1 MEYQIIIHAGGAG
14 TRLQSIAKDLPKAL
28 VPVNGKPLILYAMEP
43 FLKQGYKKFVMTAS
57 YKAEMLHEFFK
68 TQNLD
73 VKFIQ
78 EKELSG
84 RAGAIR
90 LGIEQGVLDPN
101 KLTIITHCDD
111 IIPIDIKQLMVNHE
125 KSGCTATF
133 VLSKSFVNPFGV
145 AEVAGNKITGFMEKA
160 SFSVAASQGINTGM
174 SVFKNL
180 KLFEKAVIPSQPE
193 YAIYPELAKQGQINA
208 FFVEKWYP
216 VNTKEE
222 HARFSDDLKS
232 GKIKV

>member
-1 MEYQIIIHAGGAG
+1 MEYQILIHAGGAG
-14 TRLQSIAKDLPKAL
+14 TRLQSLAKDLPKAL
-28 VPVNGKPLILYAMEP
+28 VEVAGKQLILYAMSP
-43 FLKQGYKKFVMTAS
+43 FLKQGFNKFVMSAS

-68 TQNLD
+68 KQNLD

-90 LGIEQGVLDPN
+90 LGMEQGILDPN
-101 KLTIITHCDD
+101 KPTIITHCDD
-111 IIPIDIKQLMVNHE
+111 IIPIDIRQLVASHE
-125 KSGCTATF
+125 KSGCTATV

-145 AEVAGNKITGFMEKA
+145 AEVAGNRITGFTEKA
-160 SFSVAASQGINTGM
+160 SFSVAANQGINTGM

-193 YAIYPELAKQGQINA
+193 YTIYPELARQGQINA
-208 FFVEKWYP
+208 FFVDKWYP

-232 GKIKV
+232 GKIRA